1 MSILEGRATLTNL
14 PLGVWAEED
23 NCRRNWEASS
33 SAASARSRNAT
44 GIPEKEYRKPWNT
57 LNQSMRAIKQS
68 KIIGTKIEKNE

>member
-1 MSILEGRATLTNL
+1 MSILEGQATLTNL

-44 GIPEKEYRKPWNT
+44 GIPEKRVPET
-57 LNQSMRAIKQS
+57 VEH
-68 KIIGTKIEKNE
+68 IESVDACH